1 MIGDGMNESLAIGT
15 FGAAARRAVANMS
28 LALVLAA
35 GAAQVAAAEPK
46 EGQKF
51 GDWAVKCP
59 AAAPAKEGA
68 AEPPAKPLC
77 FLFQGVIL
85 TKDGK
90 KQQIMKIVV
99 GYRTTGGDPVVNI
112 TVPLGVF
119 LPAGYLFQ
127 VDQGQP
133 LRVNFV
139 TCLVNGCQGR
149 FALDKKYLATVQ
161 RGLKGKVVF
170 EDRSRKKLSLPV
182 SLIGFTAGLA
192 ALN

>member
-1 MIGDGMNESLAIGT
+1 MNESFAIGT
-15 FGAAARRAVANMS
+15 LGAAARRAVANMS

-35 GAAQVAAAEPK
+35 GATQAAVAEPK
-46 EGQKF
+46 DGQTF

-99 GYRTTGGDPVVNI
+99 GYRAAGGDPVVNI

-133 LRVNFV
+133 IRVNFE
-139 TCLVNGCQGR
+139 TCLVDGCRGG
-149 FALDKKYLATVQ
+149 FVLDKKYLATVQ
-161 RGLKGKVVF
+161 RGLKGTVVF
-170 EDRSRKKLSLPV
+170 EDRSRKKLGLPV
-182 SLIGFTAGLA
+182 SLIGFTAALA
-192 ALN
+192 ALHP